1 MATAKQQ
8 THIRTLQRRCLTVA
22 NNGINIGLKS
32 YDDLFKTDEG
42 RKTEEIKPIA
52 IGELKPFEQQP
63 FKVLLDESMDELVE
77 SIKQSGVLS
86 PVVVRPHKDGGYE
99 ILSGHRRV
107 KACEIAGITEVPT
120 VIKDLDDDTATI
132 LLVDSNLQRENILP
146 SEKAFA
152 YQMKL
157 EAMKRKAGRP
167 SQENYSQIG
176 NNFSE
181 ATSSDQFA
189 KEVGESKNQIFR
201 YIRLTNLIDPI
212 LEMVDNKQIALNAA
226 VEISYLGTKEQVE
239 VHKAI
244 ESEDGAPSIEQAK
257 KIRRFFDDGKLNP
270 DVILS
275 IMQEEKPEKI
285 KITLGEDK
293 LKKYFPKGYTKQQI
307 EAEILRLL
315 ENAYRKKQHGMER

>member
-1 MATAKQQ
+1 MESSAQESAADAVQNYGYRA
-8 THIRTLQRRCLTVA
+8 I
-22 NNGINIGLKS
+22 
-32 YDDLFKTDEG
+32 F
-42 RKTEEIKPIA
+42 PI
-52 IGELKPFEQQP
+52 
-63 FKVLLDESMDELVE
+63 LLDIEGQPTYFMSLYGDSYTVKGYALVN
-77 SIKQSGVLS
+77 
-86 PVVVRPHKDGGYE
+86 
-99 ILSGHRRV
+99 
-107 KACEIAGITEVPT
+107 
-120 VIKDLDDDTATI
+120 LDDKTI
-132 LLVDSNLQRENILP
+132 VGTGLLDNEKSHSN
-146 SEKAFA
+146 
-152 YQMKL
+152 
-157 EAMKRKAGRP
+157 
-167 SQENYSQIG
+167 
-176 NNFSE
+176 
-181 ATSSDQFA
+181 
-189 KEVGESKNQIFR
+189 
-201 YIRLTNLIDPI
+201 
-212 LEMVDNKQIALNAA
+212 ALNAA

>member
-1 MATAKQQ
+1 M
-8 THIRTLQRRCLTVA
+8 A

-42 RKTEEIKPIA
+42 RKTEEIKPVA

-167 SQENYSQIG
+167 TKENASQI
-176 NNFSE
+176 
-181 ATSSDQFA
+181 ATDFISGRSDELLGAQ
-189 KEVGESKNQIFR
+189 VGESKDQVRR

-293 LKKYFPKGYTKQQI
+293 LKKYVPKGYTTQQI